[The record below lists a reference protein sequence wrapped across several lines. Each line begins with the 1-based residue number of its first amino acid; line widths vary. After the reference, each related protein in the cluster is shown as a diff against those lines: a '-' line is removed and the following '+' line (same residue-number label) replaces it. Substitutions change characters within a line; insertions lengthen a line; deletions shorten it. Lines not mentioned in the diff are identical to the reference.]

1 MRTTIDGAGRVVV
14 PKSIRRS
21 LGLLGGETLE
31 VEERD
36 GTIELRPA
44 TAEVRV
50 VATPEGLV
58 VEPVSDLP
66 PMTDEMVRDVLEN
79 IRR

>member
-1 MRTTIDGAGRVVV
+1 
-14 PKSIRRS
+14 
-21 LGLLGGETLE
+21 
-31 VEERD
+31 
-36 GTIELRPA
+36 
-44 TAEVRV
+44 